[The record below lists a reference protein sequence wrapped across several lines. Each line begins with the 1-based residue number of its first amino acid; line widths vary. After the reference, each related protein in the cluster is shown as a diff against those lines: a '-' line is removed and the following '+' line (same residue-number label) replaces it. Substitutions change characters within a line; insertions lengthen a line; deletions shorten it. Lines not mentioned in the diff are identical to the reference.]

1 MSQSPQ
7 KIETTKK
14 ERLLIRQNNSN
25 PQAQSTELPRQQ
37 EILRQTSERAVTFN
51 RNIIRLG
58 VCAMD
63 KKTSCKPMQ
72 EILDRLN
79 ASDDIALVIFPE
91 PVILLAPIQEWPIV
105 DCLITFYSSGF
116 PLSKA
121 EAYIELRKPYLINE
135 LKFQE
140 SMLWRNKVYDILVQH
155 GIPVPKHYVFMDEAT
170 VKKAK
175 KYHPSSNNLV
185 SLEDGN
191 SSQASNLSN
200 SKFTFKLTDDVSESE
215 MKGIGKQVNAL
226 EKDTTSPKPFIHR
239 KFSDSVITPITLPEE
254 EKVEYKDKAEPTFQN
269 LSRQHS
275 QSSLAPTQDIKCET
289 NPVRRKFSEHYTLSK
304 VSVNENQIEEDT
316 NRQEGFKSPLSNYYR
331 KYHTKIEEH
340 DDFILIGDHKLK
352 KPFVEKPLSAEDHE
366 INIYYPKCDGG
377 GCKCLFR
384 KTDNVSSSFDPNSN
398 QVRTGGSYIY
408 EEFLPTDG
416 FDIKVYTVGP
426 NYAHAETRKSPV
438 LDGVVQRTKEGKEVR
453 FPINLTHEE
462 KIIAKKIVFAF
473 DQQICGFDLLRSKGK
488 SYVCDVNGWS
498 FVKGNAKYYTD
509 CAVLIRGMILA
520 KFAPE
525 RLTPLNPIL
534 SQLNKIKYDV
544 DSENLFRPSLEDRS
558 SFDKEEL
565 RSVVA
570 IFRHGD
576 RTPKQ
581 KMKMITVDHRY
592 LSLFDDQDDTRKEVK
607 IKTVKQLQRV
617 LDMTQEII
625 EEFYSPNSNSRSA
638 YSTEMVS
645 KHFQLFSVLKKGGH
659 FEGINR
665 KIQLKP
671 LEWEQKVVNTETNE
685 VKEKVTKGL
694 FILKWGGELTHAGIE
709 QAEELGAIFRN
720 QVYPK
725 DNEGLLRLHSTYRH
739 DLKIYSSQ
747 EGRCQKT
754 AAAFCKGLLELE
766 GDLRP
771 IAVSM
776 VRKDEMAQ
784 EMLEFEKVQESH
796 TIHDLKDRL
805 PTLLHSDEELY
816 DLIKQIIGEENMD
829 SKTRKILKDVGKPRA
844 LLVKTHELVKKLS
857 RSIKKIIAT
866 DEDSYYLSLT
876 DMGYGNTKLQDI
888 KTDKKPD
895 AQEQKCEEVS
905 ILIYKRWKKLESDFY
920 KPKEGTYDISKVPDI
935 YYSIRYDILH
945 SKRLYEANKEI
956 CIELLECAQK
966 LSNFVIPAEYGLT
979 DQERIGTSLHIVTNL
994 LKKVTHDLIWWNAPF
1009 LNQAEQVGKDE
1020 QSFFEHR
1027 GLDPAK
1033 VGEDVKSL
1041 WRHVRTRL
1049 YFTSA
1054 SHLHSLYNV
1063 ISMGLKLFYPGTDR
1077 FRTLP
1082 LLKTLDYLS
1091 HVMIRLYE
1099 NLNANHEDPN
1109 RFRLEIMLSQGCK
1122 IDDFTFGDKKEHQI
1136 PVAPSIVLSSQLT
1149 LKEIEEFLNGL
1160 LKLGNE
1166 SGMPP
1171 SPSTTETK

>member
-1 MSQSPQ
+1 
-7 KIETTKK
+7 
-14 ERLLIRQNNSN
+14 
-25 PQAQSTELPRQQ
+25 
-37 EILRQTSERAVTFN
+37 
-51 RNIIRLG
+51 
-58 VCAMD
+58 MD

-72 EILDRLN
+72 EILERLN
-79 ASDDIALVIFPE
+79 AADDIALVIFPE
-91 PVILLAPIQEWPIV
+91 PVILYAPIQEWPIV
-105 DCLITFYSSGF
+105 DCLITFYSTGF
-116 PLSKA
+116 PLPKA

-140 SMLWRNKVYDILVQH
+140 SLLWRNKVYDILVQH
-155 GIPVPKHYVFMDEAT
+155 GIPVPKYYVFMDEAT
-170 VKKAK
+170 IKKSK
-175 KYHPSSNNLV
+175 KFHPSGNNLV
-185 SLEDGN
+185 SLDDGT
-191 SSQASNLSN
+191 SSQASNPSN
-200 SKFTFKLTDDVSESE
+200 SKFTFKLADEISDSVNEN
-215 MKGIGKQVNAL
+215 KANLKQSNTL
-226 EKDTTSPKPFIHR
+226 EKDTSPKYPLVHR
-239 KFSDSVITPITLPEE
+239 KLSDSGVATPVIFPEE
-254 EKVEYKDKAEPTFQN
+254 EKIEFQDN
-269 LSRQHS
+269 AQPGNQILSRQHS
-275 QSSLAPTQDIKCET
+275 QSSLAQSNIPDLKGET
-289 NPVRRKFSEHYTLSK
+289 NTVRRKFSENQYSLSK
-304 VSVNENQIEEDT
+304 MASLNDNQTEED
-316 NRQEGFKSPLSNYYR
+316 RQEPFKSPLSNYYR

-340 DDFILIGDHKLK
+340 DDFIRIGDHKLQ
-352 KPFVEKPLSAEDHE
+352 KPFVEKPLSAEDHA

-398 QVRTGGSYIY
+398 QVRTGGSFIY

-509 CAVLIRGMILA
+509 CAMLIRGMILA

-525 RLTPLNPIL
+525 RLTPIYPIL
-534 SQLNKIKYDV
+534 SQLNRMKYDV
-544 DSENLFRPSLEDRS
+544 DRENLFRPSLEERS

-581 KMKMITVDHRY
+581 KMKMITVNPRY
-592 LSLFDDQDDTRKEVK
+592 LSLFDDQPDKRKEVK

-625 EEFYSPNSNSRSA
+625 EEFYNPNSNSRSA
-638 YSTEMVS
+638 HSTETVS

-671 LEWEQKVVNTETNE
+671 LEWEQTVDPESKE
-685 VKEKVTKGL
+685 VQEKVTKGL

-771 IAVSM
+771 ISVSM
-776 VRKDEMAQ
+776 VRKDEVAQ
-784 EMLEFEKVQESH
+784 EMLEFEKMQESF

-805 PTLLHSDEELY
+805 PTLMNSEEDLY
-816 DLIKQIIGEENMD
+816 DMVKQIIGEENLD
-829 SKTRKILKDVGKPRA
+829 SNTRKILKDLGKPKA

-857 RSIKKIIAT
+857 RNIKKTLAT

-876 DMGYGNTKLQDI
+876 DMDYGGTKHQDV
-888 KTDKKPD
+888 KSDKKPELSKD
-895 AQEQKCEEVS
+895 EQKCEEIP
-905 ILIYKRWKKLESDFY
+905 ILVYKRWKKLESDFY
-920 KPKEGTYDISKVPDI
+920 KPKEGTYDITKVPDI

-945 SKRLYEANKEI
+945 SKRLYEANKDI
-956 CIELLECAQK
+956 CIELLDCSQK

-979 DQERIGTSLHIVTNL
+979 DQERIGTSLDIVTNL

-1009 LNQAEQVGKDE
+1009 LNQAEQVVKDE

-1082 LLKTLDYLS
+1082 LLTALDYLS

-1122 IDDFTFGDKKEHQI
+1122 IDDVKIGEKKEHQV

-1166 SGMPP
+1166 SPIK
-1171 SPSTTETK
+1171 TTSETK